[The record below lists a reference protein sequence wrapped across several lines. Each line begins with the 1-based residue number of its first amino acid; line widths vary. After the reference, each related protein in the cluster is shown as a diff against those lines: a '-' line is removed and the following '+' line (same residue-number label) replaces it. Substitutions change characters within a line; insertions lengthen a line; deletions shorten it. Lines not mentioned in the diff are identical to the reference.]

1 MSTVAYYLL
10 FYWVAR
16 DHFFE
21 LWIWWGGLLPLLL
34 FMIYGTLAHRKQQ
47 SSLSLL
53 EGIRV
58 SFFIFVIGALFFYVF
73 YYVLVQLDDGLL
85 ELQRTTALKNLEQFN
100 RGGRDDLA
108 QIQEYYQEGEV
119 KITIAS
125 LVFRYV
131 QSLIGGFIL
140 SLAIAFSFKQ
150 N

>member
-1 MSTVAYYLL
+1 
-10 FYWVAR
+10 
-16 DHFFE
+16 
-21 LWIWWGGLLPLLL
+21 
-34 FMIYGTLAHRKQQ
+34 MIYGTLAHRKQQ